1 MKELIKA
8 DIYKETK
15 KKSFKLII
23 FLIPMVVLFSLII
36 IKNNLQKETY
46 ENKLDEISYYEINKK
61 GNYNKYSN
69 SYEKYKEKENLINE
83 INSTEKES
91 KARDLIVNATPIYY
105 IIGFFIIYI
114 VFNNFSYDL
123 NYKTLKYV
131 FLSGNSKAKIYLSK
145 IIGITIISILL
156 LLYSSTLVLILSHL
170 LTKLSPLLITKMIY
184 INNSF
189 IKVPLVIYSLL
200 LSLKFLIP
208 IIFIMILTSLL
219 SLLFKGNTFGLIISI
234 LIYIFSSSVLNICLI
249 HNLSFIKYTFIPYI
263 DYTYFSGISYLY
275 VNAIYNTNITEKLGF
290 IVLAI
295 YSLIFA
301 RLSINLYKK
310 DL

>member
-61 GNYNKYSN
+61 GNYNKYSDL
-69 SYEKYKEKENLINE
+69 YEKYKEKENLINE

-91 KARDLIVNATPIYY
+91 KVRDLIVNSTPIYY

-123 NYKTLKYV
+123 NHKTLKYV

-145 IIGITIISILL
+145 IIGITIISISL

-170 LTKLSPLLITKMIY
+170 LTKSSPLLIAKMIY
-184 INNSF
+184 INHSF

-208 IIFIMILTSLL
+208 ITFISILTSLL

-301 RLSINLYKK
+301 RLSISLYKK

>member
-23 FLIPMVVLFSLII
+23 FLIPIVVLFSLII

-91 KARDLIVNATPIYY
+91 KVRDLIVNSTPIYY

-145 IIGITIISILL
+145 IIGITIISISL

-170 LTKLSPLLITKMIY
+170 LTKSSPLLITKMIY
-184 INNSF
+184 INHSF

-208 IIFIMILTSLL
+208 ITFITFLTSLL

-249 HNLSFIKYTFIPYI
+249 HNLSFIKYTFIPYM

-275 VNAIYNTNITEKLGF
+275 VNAIYNTNITEKLGC